1 VTVWDVTTLAGD
13 WFDGNGNGNA
23 VDVAACLEGAN
34 AKGVSHL
41 VQAGALVSLGTTS
54 DGGAL
59 GMTVTVNGRWRREY
73 FRDAAEMQAWIG
85 EGSTGRSES
94 LRRSPAAATAL
105 PGVVGRHREA
115 GEVTGARWA
124 AYGPPDVSQGLR
136 AA

>member
-1 VTVWDVTTLAGD
+1 VWDVTTLAGD

-85 EGSTGRSES
+85 EAIPAVEAALGAPSPSTAPRQRP
-94 LRRSPAAATAL
+94 RRS
-105 PGVVGRHREA
+105 
-115 GEVTGARWA
+115 
-124 AYGPPDVSQGLR
+124 R
-136 AA
+136 AS